1 MMSDYL
7 GYQTSFN
14 RIWLV
19 DETCK
24 RWRANHCRGR
34 SLRTWK
40 ATTSSL
46 QQHYEWVVCPQLTL
60 IRTLW
65 PEKTLQKCT
74 REPLAKFGL
83 DAVETATS

>member
-1 MMSDYL
+1 MESQSLPWSFSSDVE
-7 GYQTSFN
+7 SHNEFIAAAFMN
-14 RIWLV
+14 
-19 DETCK
+19 E
-24 RWRANHCRGR
+24 
-34 SLRTWK
+34 
-40 ATTSSL
+40 
-46 QQHYEWVVCPQLTL
+46 VCPQLTL